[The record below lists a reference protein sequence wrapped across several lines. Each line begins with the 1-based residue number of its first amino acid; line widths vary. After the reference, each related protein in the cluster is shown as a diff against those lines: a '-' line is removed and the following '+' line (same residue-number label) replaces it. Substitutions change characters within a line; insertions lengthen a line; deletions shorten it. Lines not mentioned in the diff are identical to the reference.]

1 MATLVDDEDCRVLTM
16 NSSTAENALQYA
28 LVRNGHTEVITTKV
42 TTATVPTNLLID
54 KDITMLFYIEY
65 ITLLYV

>member
-1 MATLVDDEDCRVLTM
+1 MATLVDEEDCRVLTM
-16 NSSTAENALQYA
+16 DSSTTENALQYP
-28 LVRNGHTEVITTKV
+28 LVLNGRTVVVTTKV
-42 TTATVPTNLLID
+42 TTATVLTILLKD